1 MALKLSICDLVSD
14 CIKSTGIS
22 DIKSEESVRTL
33 LCKLVLSM
41 KNPRRTLDRRT
52 LDKKEEPKRKE
63 GRMEE
68 RTLGKTPGRKE
79 EPWKQRNEGS

>member
-1 MALKLSICDLVSD
+1 MALKFSICDLVSD

-68 RTLGKTPGRKE
+68 RTGRKE